1 MHTDS
6 WKPSW
11 KVLSGLGF
19 GSSLLPKPHVSLQNV
34 VALCRRPIILVMQR
48 TWLVYGG
55 RGTGGRYTRMCM
67 GKPGQYQVSRLVGF
81 PLYSFEEESL
91 SWIWTCYFS
100 QAGWPVRAVST
111 CVNPPTLRLQKHDA
125 ISFMWALGYELV
137 SSYLHIRDFTLGAFS
152 LVPPSHSHTHPLC
165 LKLSCTLKFESEAMV
180 PDATQSGCVP

>member
-1 MHTDS
+1 M
-6 WKPSW
+6 
-11 KVLSGLGF
+11 LSGLGF

-55 RGTGGRYTRMCM
+55 RGT
-67 GKPGQYQVSRLVGF
+67 VRL
-81 PLYSFEEESL
+81 
-91 SWIWTCYFS
+91 
-100 QAGWPVRAVST
+100 
-111 CVNPPTLRLQKHDA
+111 
-125 ISFMWALGYELV
+125 MWALGYELV

-180 PDATQSGCVP
+180 PDATQSGCVPWLKNLGWGKLQLLHQAVSKPVTL